1 MVGYLEVKELT
12 TGYGEK
18 EVLKNISFD
27 LKSGEMLG
35 IIGPNGS
42 GKSTLIK
49 AITGIIP
56 IWSGEVNYD
65 KKNINE
71 LHRRERARIIGVV
84 PQDTFINFPFTSW
97 EVVMMGRNPYL
108 GRFENPKQK
117 DDLAV
122 KEAMK
127 ATKTLRF
134 KDRSVRELSGGELQ
148 RVVVARALAQEP
160 ELIFLDEATS
170 HLDIGHKLETMDLMK
185 DRVKQ
190 RNIGVLSIHHN
201 LNLAAR
207 YCDNIVLLDEGK
219 VHAKGSPKKVLTR
232 AHLRAVYG
240 IEAEVDENP
249 RDGSLYVTP
258 IKRKVMTEDKE
269 EVVHVICGG
278 GTGGTLLKEL
288 VEHGYEVTTGVLN
301 VMDSD
306 QKMAEFLDLKCAT
319 EAPFSSISEQAKN
332 ENLIL
337 TEEADLV
344 VGTDFAVGPGNID
357 NLKALLY
364 AAGSGKDVL
373 LLERNEFRER
383 NHMGRKGKE
392 IYDRLVSKTTVK
404 TMASMDDLLR
414 YLSRGNI

>member
-1 MVGYLEVKELT
+1 MVGTLEVRELT
-12 TGYGEK
+12 TGYGEN

-27 LKSGEMLG
+27 LKNGEMLG
-35 IIGPNGS
+35 VIGPNGS

-49 AITGIIP
+49 ALTGVIP
-56 IWSGEVNYD
+56 TWAGKIKYD
-65 KKNINE
+65 GKNIE
-71 LHRRERARIIGVV
+71 DLHRRERARKIGVV

-306 QKMAEFLDLKCAT
+306 QKMAEFLDLKCVT
-319 EAPFSSISEQAKN
+319 EAPFSSISEQANN

-364 AAGSGKDVL
+364 AAVSGKDVL

-383 NHMGRKGKE
+383 NHVGRKGKE

>member
-1 MVGYLEVKELT
+1 MVGILEVKELT

-27 LKSGEMLG
+27 LKDGEVLG

-49 AITGIIP
+49 AITGVIP

-65 KKNINE
+65 KKNIDE
-71 LHRRERARIIGVV
+71 LHRRERAHIIGVV

-108 GRFENPKQK
+108 GRFENPKK
-117 DDLAV
+117 EDDLAV
-122 KEAMK
+122 KKAME

-134 KDRSVRELSGGELQ
+134 KDQSVRELSGGELQ

-160 ELIFLDEATS
+160 NLIFLDEATS
-170 HLDIGHKLETMDLMK
+170 HLDIGHKLEIMDLMK

-190 RNIGVLSIHHN
+190 RDVGVLSIHHN

-207 YCDNIVLLDEGK
+207 YCDKIVLLDEGK
-219 VHAKGSPKKVLTR
+219 VHAKGSPKEVLTR

-240 IEAEVDENP
+240 IEAEVDKNP

-258 IKRKVMTEDKE
+258 IKRKVMKEDKE
-269 EVVHVICGG
+269 EVVHVVCGG

-306 QKMAEFLDLKCAT
+306 QKMADFLDLRCVT
-319 EAPFSSISEQAKN
+319 EAPFSSISEKTKS
-332 ENLIL
+332 ENLKLIK
-337 TEEADLV
+337 EADLV
-344 VGTDFAVGPGNID
+344 MGTDFAIGPGNLD
-357 NLKALLY
+357 NLKDLLY
-364 AAGSGKDVL
+364 AAESGKKVV
-373 LLERNEFRER
+373 LLERTGFQKR
-383 NHMGRKGKE
+383 NHVGSKGDKIYRELTAKSDVKIFTGIEEIMRKLDE
-392 IYDRLVSKTTVK
+392 
-404 TMASMDDLLR
+404 
-414 YLSRGNI
+414 GNI